1 MNEVCGVGLILDI
14 DKIMYQLSR
23 WRPIFHSEADFQ
35 FSLAWMIK
43 EQYPNCDIRL
53 EFVPEFNPNLHL
65 DILVILDGKWIPIE
79 LKYTT
84 RKYIKTINDEVYML
98 KEQGAKD
105 QGCYNYLKDIMR
117 IEEFVNVNIRM
128 YNFDD
133 VQCTVIPSV
142 AYGFVTGMNLQL
154 C

>member
-1 MNEVCGVGLILDI
+1 MGLILDI

-53 EFVPEFNPNLHL
+53 EFVPEFNSNLHL

-84 RKYIKTINDEVYML
+84 RKCIKTINDEVYVL

-117 IEEFVNVNIRM
+117 IEEI
-128 YNFDD
+128 
-133 VQCTVIPSV
+133 SK
-142 AYGFVTGMNLQL
+142 
-154 C
+154 

>member
-84 RKYIKTINDEVYML
+84 KKCIKTINDEVYML

-117 IEEFVNVNIRM
+117 IEEFRDKSNKFIEGYTIKITSEISYLKPPTKVNRQ
-128 YNFDD
+128 F
-133 VQCTVIPSV
+133 
-142 AYGFVTGMNLQL
+142 
-154 C
+154 

>member
-14 DKIMYQLSR
+14 NKIMYQLSR

-43 EQYPNCDIRL
+43 EQY
-53 EFVPEFNPNLHL
+53 
-65 DILVILDGKWIPIE
+65 
-79 LKYTT
+79 
-84 RKYIKTINDEVYML
+84 
-98 KEQGAKD
+98 
-105 QGCYNYLKDIMR
+105 
-117 IEEFVNVNIRM
+117 VNVNIRM

>member
-1 MNEVCGVGLILDI
+1 MFNEEYVMGLNLNIHEV
-14 DKIMYQLSR
+14 MSQLSIR
-23 WRPIFHSEADFQ
+23 RPIFHSEADFQ

-43 EQYPNCDIRL
+43 EQYPNCDIRI

-84 RKYIKTINDEVYML
+84 KKCIKTINDEVYVL

-105 QGCYNYLKDIMR
+105 QGC
-117 IEEFVNVNIRM
+117 VNVNIRM

>member
-14 DKIMYQLSR
+14 DKIMHQLSI

-65 DILVILDGKWIPIE
+65 DILVILDGKWIPIQ
-79 LKYTT
+79 
-84 RKYIKTINDEVYML
+84 V
-98 KEQGAKD
+98 
-105 QGCYNYLKDIMR
+105 
-117 IEEFVNVNIRM
+117 VNEYVHFLYKN
-128 YNFDD
+128 
-133 VQCTVIPSV
+133 V
-142 AYGFVTGMNLQL
+142 LL
-154 C
+154 